1 MLTIRTD
8 GDTQAARQWVE
19 GPAESEPFAL
29 KAEIVPM
36 TRSEVARA
44 YLRLGYTHILPKGT
58 DHILFVLGIFLL
70 SIRLKPILLQVT
82 AFTVA
87 HTITLA
93 LTIYGVVS
101 LPPRIVEPLIAL
113 SIVYVAVENVLTPE
127 LRPWRVA
134 LVFGFGLLHG
144 MGFAGVLAEQG
155 LPRSEFLPA
164 LLCFNAGVELGQ
176 LSVIAIAFLLVG
188 LPFRDKPWYRQ
199 RIVIP
204 GSILIAAIGLFWFVQ
219 RLVGMAYG
227 GTMNT
232 TAVELAEEGDER
244 FVRRQRE
251 AVATLGATSSRE
263 PRAPTL
269 ARRPENSAG
278 PSRPQLDGDA
288 RFRSEPVRAE
298 AGRFCHVALPSPEPP
313 EAREAGARPRS
324 CPCGARSPAESDGLE
339 IRGRRFLIIDGQQ
352 TGFRSPGRLVDHLGL
367 VEERMAS
374 PGYSP
379 RACRGTCK
387 KLQRCASGAMWP
399 RLACNAE

>member
-1 MLTIRTD
+1 VTGARARRAAAALLLVFCAAAAPAHELGTIRVTARFHKGGAYEIDAIVDREHLPPGFGVGGAIDPRLGKIENLTPELERQLGGVIAAALNGARIAFDGRPAAARVALVLPEGGAAKAADSAELTLRLSGEVPGGAKTFTWSNAVKLGTYMLTIRTD
-8 GDTQAARQWVE
+8 GDAQAARQWVE

-36 TRSEVARA
+36 TRAEVARA

-70 SIRLKPILLQVT
+70 SVRLKPILLQVT

-101 LPPRIVEPLIAL
+101 LPSRIVEPLIAL

-164 LLCFNAGVELGQ
+164 LLCFNAGVEMGQ

-219 RLVGMAYG
+219 R
-227 GTMNT
+227 
-232 TAVELAEEGDER
+232 TAG
-244 FVRRQRE
+244 
-251 AVATLGATSSRE
+251 
-263 PRAPTL
+263 
-269 ARRPENSAG
+269 
-278 PSRPQLDGDA
+278 
-288 RFRSEPVRAE
+288 
-298 AGRFCHVALPSPEPP
+298 
-313 EAREAGARPRS
+313 
-324 CPCGARSPAESDGLE
+324 
-339 IRGRRFLIIDGQQ
+339 
-352 TGFRSPGRLVDHLGL
+352 
-367 VEERMAS
+367 
-374 PGYSP
+374 
-379 RACRGTCK
+379 
-387 KLQRCASGAMWP
+387 W
-399 RLACNAE
+399 

>member
-1 MLTIRTD
+1 VTRAWARSAVLAALLLSLCAATARAHELGTIRVTARFHKGGAYEVDAIVDREHLPPGFGASGAIDPRLGRIGNLTPELEAELGGLIAASLNGARVAFDGKPAAPRVTLVLPEGGAAKAAATAELTLRLSGEVPGGAKMFTWSNAVKLGTYMLTIRTD
-8 GDTQAARQWVE
+8 GDAQAARQWVE
-19 GPAESEPFAL
+19 GPAGSEPFAL

-44 YLRLGYTHILPKGT
+44 YLKLGYTHILPKGT

-70 SIRLKPILLQVT
+70 SVRLKPILLQVT

-101 LPPRIVEPLIAL
+101 LSSRIVEPLIAL
-113 SIVYVAVENVLTPE
+113 SIVYVAVENILTPE

-176 LSVIAIAFLLVG
+176 LSVIAVAFLLIG
-188 LPFRDKPWYRQ
+188 LPFRNRPWYRQ

-219 RLVGMAYG
+219 RTVG
-227 GTMNT
+227 
-232 TAVELAEEGDER
+232 
-244 FVRRQRE
+244 
-251 AVATLGATSSRE
+251 
-263 PRAPTL
+263 
-269 ARRPENSAG
+269 
-278 PSRPQLDGDA
+278 
-288 RFRSEPVRAE
+288 
-298 AGRFCHVALPSPEPP
+298 
-313 EAREAGARPRS
+313 
-324 CPCGARSPAESDGLE
+324 
-339 IRGRRFLIIDGQQ
+339 
-352 TGFRSPGRLVDHLGL
+352 
-367 VEERMAS
+367 
-374 PGYSP
+374 
-379 RACRGTCK
+379 
-387 KLQRCASGAMWP
+387 W
-399 RLACNAE
+399 